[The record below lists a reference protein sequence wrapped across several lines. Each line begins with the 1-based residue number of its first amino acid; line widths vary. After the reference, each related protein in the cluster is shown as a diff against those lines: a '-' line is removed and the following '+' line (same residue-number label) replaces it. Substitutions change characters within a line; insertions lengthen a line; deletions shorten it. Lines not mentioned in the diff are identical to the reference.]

1 MLVTK
6 GPTSQNWWE
15 YHEPGVLPRS
25 GHKRRRRVPG
35 KNWEIYDT
43 WPSILEF
50 CTAKSFPIGMAP
62 AHYWVGLRYLK
73 TVFSLAAI
81 GAIDE

>member
-1 MLVTK
+1 MAPSRSK
-6 GPTSQNWWE
+6 KK
-15 YHEPGVLPRS
+15 PGDL
-25 GHKRRRRVPG
+25 GHLAF
-35 KNWEIYDT
+35 
-43 WPSILEF
+43 ILEF